1 MLYKVTFYRGEEE
14 VPESYE
20 TEDLYVLLGTLI
32 SVRESQLYSLIIE
45 AKPT

>member
-1 MLYKVTFYRGEEE
+1 MQYKVSFEREGDE

-20 TEDLYVLLGTLI
+20 TEDLYVLLATLI
-32 SVRESQLYSLIIE
+32 SVRESQLYSLVIE